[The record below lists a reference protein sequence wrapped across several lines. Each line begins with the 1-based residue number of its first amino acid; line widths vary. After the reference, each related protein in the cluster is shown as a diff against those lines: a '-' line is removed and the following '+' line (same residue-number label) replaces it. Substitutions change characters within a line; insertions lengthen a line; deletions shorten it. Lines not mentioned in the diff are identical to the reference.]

1 MDVDKKKWVNKK
13 KDDNDDRSS
22 YNDKVVVPPPSQPS
36 SPSLSKSSHFSFKDL
51 LKSLGPG
58 VITGAANEDP
68 TTITAYSQAGAQ
80 FGFGMLW
87 LALFQYPMLAVF
99 QEMCARIGLVT
110 GGGLAAAIEKSK
122 YPKDEKQKA
131 VVILIASLILI
142 SNTINLGADIGA
154 MAASVRL
161 IFPQLF
167 GIIATLCFTGLI
179 VSTVI
184 LVPYKKY
191 VKILKYLVIS
201 ILAYVITAIIVG
213 VGGRWD
219 QILVSSIIPHFEFTP
234 AFALILVASFGAT
247 MSPYTFF
254 WQTSEQAEED
264 VVKHKITEISGRYD
278 RGGSNNNNNNRP
290 KISKREFRLMRLDV
304 AIGMALAQ
312 LIMWSV
318 ITTTAGSLHTHGITD
333 IQTADQAAKA
343 LQPLV
348 KTFPNAGEIAKTI
361 FALGIIGTG
370 MLAVPVM
377 AGASGYALSDALGWK
392 EGLSKKFTQ
401 AKKFYVVIAASTV
414 IGLWIN
420 FVNIDPIKT
429 LLYTAIINGVV
440 AIPIFI
446 AIMRIANDRKI
457 LKDKVNGKISNVIGC
472 TTIVIM
478 AASVVTIL
486 LLHIWQYR

>member
-1 MDVDKKKWVNKK
+1 LDVDKKKGINKK

-22 YNDKVVVPPPSQPS
+22 SYNDKVAVVPPPSQPS
-36 SPSLSKSSHFSFKDL
+36 SPSLSKSSHFSFKEL

-110 GGGLAAAIEKSK
+110 GGGLAAAIKSK

-142 SNTINLGADIGA
+142 ANTINLGADIGA

-161 IFPQLF
+161 VFPQLS

-278 RGGSNNNNNNRP
+278 RGSYRP

-348 KTFPNAGEIAKTI
+348 KTFPNSGEIAKTI

-370 MLAVPVM
+370 MLAVSVM
-377 AGASGYALSDALGWK
+377 AGASGYVLSDALGWK

-420 FVNIDPIKT
+420 LVNIDPIKA

-478 AASVVTIL
+478 AISVVTIL